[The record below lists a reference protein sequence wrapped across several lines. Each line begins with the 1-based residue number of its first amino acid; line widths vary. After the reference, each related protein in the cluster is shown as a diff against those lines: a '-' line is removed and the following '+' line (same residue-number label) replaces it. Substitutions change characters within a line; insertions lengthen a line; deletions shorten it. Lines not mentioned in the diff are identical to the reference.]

1 MSKDYHKVLGVTK
14 EATEEDIKKAY
25 RRLAILFHPDKNT
38 DQGAEEKFKEIS
50 EAYKVLSDEGRKTTY
65 DGRDGLG
72 KHWMGR
78 SRHRSGTGF
87 STDPHDFFRSFFGDP
102 GMLHQTHSAMFQHHL
117 QHHRNLHNN
126 LQQNH
131 RVHHHDIQHSHLD
144 DDYPIK
150 LENIFLPHSIFS
162 QASFHTQMFKDHLST
177 NAFSSKPTR
186 TIPIIIEDMN
196 NKQNTRKSKQ
206 IN

>member
-50 EAYKVLSDEGRKTTY
+50 EAYKVLSD
-65 DGRDGLG
+65 G

-78 SRHRSGTGF
+78 SRQRSGTGF
-87 STDPHDFFRSFFGDP
+87 STDPHDIFRSFFGDP
-102 GMLHQTHSAMFQHHL
+102 VMLHHTHSAMFQDHL

-126 LQQNH
+126 LLQNH
-131 RVHHHDIQHSHLD
+131 RVHHHDIQHSHLHG
-144 DDYPIK
+144 DYHIK
-150 LENIFLPHSIFS
+150 LENIFLSHPIFS
-162 QASFHTQMFKDHLST
+162 QASFHTKMFKDHLST

-206 IN
+206 IK